1 MVIVQFFLIF
11 AIFTLG
17 WVSGI
22 LITEEFEQF
31 KIKKKKKKK
40 KPLTMKTYGDES
52 PEEVFRMTEEAKKI
66 NK

>member
-1 MVIVQFFLIF
+1 MVILQFFLIF

-22 LITEEFEQF
+22 LLTEEFEQF

-40 KPLTMKTYGDES
+40 SLTMKTYGDES
-52 PEEVFRMTEEAKKI
+52 PEEVFRMTEEEKKI